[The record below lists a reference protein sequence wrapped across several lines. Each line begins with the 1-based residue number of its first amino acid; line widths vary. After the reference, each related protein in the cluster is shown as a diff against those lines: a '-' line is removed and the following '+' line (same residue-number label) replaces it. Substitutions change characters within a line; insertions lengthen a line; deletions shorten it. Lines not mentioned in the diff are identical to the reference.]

1 MYKRSD
7 QVLLGP
13 HQALALNDSK
23 TAWLCPPPPP
33 PLQITAV
40 LLIFKDQTCLRKNIL
55 RGSHALNQIIFE
67 MIY

>member
-1 MYKRSD
+1 
-7 QVLLGP
+7 
-13 HQALALNDSK
+13 
-23 TAWLCPPPPP
+23 
-33 PLQITAV
+33 LQITAV